1 MNNQTDWL
9 YSSANAISRSFV
21 NIGTHTKNKNWPQR
35 VTTHSTRN
43 TMHSGCG
50 DDDYDTTS
58 KKNSSSK
65 NMCFFSFTYT
75 LALSLCLAH
84 TAEIFMKKWRRRKMK
99 EKKKT
104 IQPRANKVNNT
115 QSQSHTILNN
125 NSSGLMKKKK
135 KMRES
140 IAHARAHLTKTK
152 CPIKREHTE
161 DDLSEWKKNELQEIH

>member
-65 NMCFFSFTYT
+65 NMFFFPSLT
-75 LALSLCLAH
+75 LLLSLYLSLSRTH
-84 TAEIFMKKWRRRKMK
+84 NRNFYEEMKKTKNER
-99 EKKKT
+99 EKKNK

-161 DDLSEWKKNELQEIH
+161 DDLSE